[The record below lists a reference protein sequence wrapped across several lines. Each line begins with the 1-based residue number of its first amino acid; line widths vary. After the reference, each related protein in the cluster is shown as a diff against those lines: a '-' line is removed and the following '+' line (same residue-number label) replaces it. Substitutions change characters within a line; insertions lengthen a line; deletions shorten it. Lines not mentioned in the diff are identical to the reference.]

1 MSIENSTDTY
11 TNLRI
16 MNWME
21 IIDNVFHL
29 YRKHFLLF
37 IGISIIYF
45 IVDSVE
51 DKLFKFLW
59 KNNPYGLIEE
69 LISYLLSELVI
80 VVFIVAASEIYFQ
93 RQITIRDTFQRFKNI
108 HPRYL
113 VNVFIYLIP
122 LSILLLLQDIMSAGI
137 RYFSVVTLISLLL
150 LTLIVRT
157 YFLIT
162 WQLYAPVIVVE
173 GSMKP
178 KPMRRSRALIR
189 KSWWRVF
196 GTIFTLKILMR
207 AIRIIFVVSFVLLL
221 GMFGLMGD
229 APVLEIAE
237 YVLRS
242 SVGFF
247 SGKPSPF
254 QSGSTS
260 YIILMS
266 LYSVIG
272 VLTTPLHAIAI
283 TLIYFNQRVRR
294 EGFDIEM
301 KISQGAAP
309 RP

>member
-1 MSIENSTDTY
+1 
-11 TNLRI
+11 

-51 DKLFKFLW
+51 DKLFKLLW

-80 VVFIVAASEIYFQ
+80 VVFVVAASEIYFQ
-93 RQITIRDTFQRFKNI
+93 RHITIRDTFQRFVNI
-108 HPRYL
+108 SPRYL

-122 LSILLLLQDIMSAGI
+122 LSILLLIGEIVSAGI
-137 RYFSVVTLISLLL
+137 RYFSMVILISLLL
-150 LTLIVRT
+150 LTQIVRT
-157 YFLIT
+157 YFLII

-196 GTIFTLKILMR
+196 GTIFTLKILLR

-229 APVLEIAE
+229 APVWDIVE

-242 SVGFF
+242 SIGFL
-247 SGKPSPF
+247 SGKPPPF

-272 VLTTPLHAIAI
+272 ILIKPLHAIAI
-283 TLIYFNQRVRR
+283 TLIYFNQRVKR

-301 KISQGAAP
+301 KISQDDVL
-309 RP
+309 RQ

>member
-1 MSIENSTDTY
+1 MSIKNNTDTY
-11 TNLRI
+11 TNLRT
-16 MNWME
+16 MNWIE

-29 YRKHFLLF
+29 YRRHFLLF
-37 IGISIIYF
+37 IGISVIYF
-45 IVDSVE
+45 IVGSVE
-51 DKLFKFLW
+51 DKLFDFLW

-80 VVFIVAASEIYFQ
+80 VVFVVAASEIYFQ
-93 RQITIRDTFQRFKNI
+93 RHITIRDTFQRFINI
-108 HPRYL
+108 SPRYL

-122 LSILLLLQDIMSAGI
+122 LSILSLIQDIMFAGI
-137 RYFSVVTLISLLL
+137 RYFSVVTLISLVL
-150 LTLIVRT
+150 LTQIVRT

-178 KPMRRSRALIR
+178 KPMRRSRDLIR
-189 KSWWRVF
+189 KAWWRVF
-196 GTIFTLKILMR
+196 GTIFTLKILLR

-221 GMFGLMGD
+221 GSFGLMGD
-229 APVLEIAE
+229 APVLKIAE

-242 SVGFF
+242 SIGFL
-247 SGKPSPF
+247 SGKPPPF
-254 QSGSTS
+254 EVGSTS
-260 YIILMS
+260 YIILIS

-272 VLTTPLHAIAI
+272 VLIKPLHAIAI
-283 TLIYFNQRVRR
+283 TLIYFNQRVKR

-301 KISQGAAP
+301 KISQHDAP

>member
-1 MSIENSTDTY
+1 MSIENSTDTH

-51 DKLFKFLW
+51 DKLFKLLW

-80 VVFIVAASEIYFQ
+80 VVFVVAASEIYFQ
-93 RQITIRDTFQRFKNI
+93 RHITIRDTFQRFVNI
-108 HPRYL
+108 SPRYL

-122 LSILLLLQDIMSAGI
+122 LSILLLIGEIVSAGI
-137 RYFSVVTLISLLL
+137 RYFSMVILISLLL
-150 LTLIVRT
+150 LTQIVRT
-157 YFLIT
+157 YFLII

-196 GTIFTLKILMR
+196 GTIFTLKILLR

-229 APVLEIAE
+229 APVWDIVE

-242 SVGFF
+242 SIGFL
-247 SGKPSPF
+247 SGKPPPF

-272 VLTTPLHAIAI
+272 ILIKPLHAIAI
-283 TLIYFNQRVRR
+283 TLIYFNQRVKR

-301 KISQGAAP
+301 KISQDDVL
-309 RP
+309 RQ

>member
-29 YRKHFLLF
+29 YRKHVLLF

-51 DKLFKFLW
+51 NKLFHFLW
-59 KNNPYGLIEE
+59 ENNPYRLIEE
-69 LISYLLSELVI
+69 LIGYLLSELAI
-80 VVFIVAASEIYFQ
+80 VVFVVAASEIYFD
-93 RQITIRDTFQRFKNI
+93 RHITIRDTFQRFINI
-108 HPRYL
+108 SPRYL
-113 VNVFIYLIP
+113 FSVFIYLIP
-122 LSILLLLQDIMSAGI
+122 LSIPLLIQDIMFAGI
-137 RYFSVVTLISLLL
+137 RYFSVVTVISLFL
-150 LTLIVRT
+150 LTQIVRT

-173 GSMKP
+173 GGMKP
-178 KPMRRSRALIR
+178 KPLSRSRELIR

-196 GTIFTLKILMR
+196 GTIFTLNILLR

-221 GMFGLMGD
+221 GSFGLMGD
-229 APVLEIAE
+229 TPVLEIVE

-242 SVGFF
+242 SIGFF
-247 SGKPSPF
+247 SGKPPPF
-254 QSGSTS
+254 ESGSTS
-260 YIILMS
+260 FLILMS

-272 VLTTPLHAIAI
+272 VLVKPLHAITI
-283 TLIYFNQRVRR
+283 TLIYFNQRVKR

-301 KISQGAAP
+301 IAS